1 MGLQEDLR
9 EDLKQALRQR
19 AGAEI
24 ISLRMV
30 IAAIKEEEIRRQGPL
45 DDAIVL
51 DLINREAR
59 RHRESIAAFSKGN
72 RPDLVFKEE
81 AELAILLK
89 YLPQKMSRDEV
100 VAAARQ
106 AITQVG
112 ARGPSEKGKVMGQLM
127 KQLKNKAE
135 GQEVSD
141 VVSELLAELSQ

>member
-24 ISLRMV
+24 ISLRLV
-30 IAAIKEEEIRRQGPL
+30 IAAVKEEEIKRQGPL
-45 DDAIVL
+45 DDAVVL

-81 AELAILLK
+81 AELAVLLK
-89 YLPQKMSRDEV
+89 YLPEKMSRSEI

>member
-30 IAAIKEEEIRRQGPL
+30 IAAIKEEEIKRQGPL
-45 DDAIVL
+45 DDAVVL
-51 DLINREAR
+51 DLVNREAR